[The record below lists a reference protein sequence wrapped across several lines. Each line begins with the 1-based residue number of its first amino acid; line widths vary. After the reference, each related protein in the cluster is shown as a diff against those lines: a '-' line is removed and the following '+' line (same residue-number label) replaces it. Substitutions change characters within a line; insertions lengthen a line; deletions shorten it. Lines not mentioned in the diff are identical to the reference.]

1 MIRRKRLVQQ
11 YGDGP
16 ATELA
21 TFAFDGHR
29 LLAHYATTDAQRR
42 FARGIIVGD
51 DTVTPDD
58 AGRFFDGLDEY
69 YARSSSVTVVAD

>member
-21 TFAFDGHR
+21 TIEEM
-29 LLAHYATTDAQRR
+29 LADPDAT
-42 FARGIIVGD
+42 VN
-51 DTVTPDD
+51 
-58 AGRFFDGLDEY
+58 E
-69 YARSSSVTVVAD
+69 